1 MSKANGLYI
10 SPTEFARFGENSGG
24 RVPSSLST
32 DIATRARSPY
42 YFYAMGMMLPNPDP
56 ILKAIGKDIT
66 VYRDMR
72 TEASVGGNIRRRKG
86 AVKALEWGIDKMQA
100 KSRSAK
106 VIVDLFADFDMNRML
121 SEILDATL
129 YGYQPL
135 EIIWGKVGPYI
146 LPVDIIGKPAEWFLF
161 DTENQ
166 LRLRTRENPIYGET
180 LEDRKFLLPR
190 QDATYENP
198 YGFPDLSMCFWPT
211 TFKKGGL
218 KFWVTFTEK
227 YASPWVV
234 GKHPRNTPVSET
246 DELLDRL
253 MDMVQDAV
261 AVIPDD
267 ASVDIVESSSKGGS
281 ADIYEK
287 LLMFCRSEVNYA
299 LLGQNQSSEASSNKA
314 SALAGLEVT
323 HDIRDADSQL
333 VSATFNQ
340 LIRWIWDLN
349 FNDNACPTFSMWE
362 QEEVDK
368 VLAERDKTLT
378 DAGVRFTPAYFKR
391 AYNLR
396 DGDIVDSIATPPP
409 TPLATPEFAEGNDAA
424 FPDQGA
430 LDAALAGLEGDVLQ
444 QQSAAILAPLINL
457 IDESADYADAMGKLA
472 ALFPKLDT
480 AKLQE
485 ALTRAMFVAELWG
498 YAHGED

>member
-1 MSKANGLYI
+1 MSKPKGLYV
-10 SPTEFARFGENSGG
+10 SPNEFVRFGEESG
-24 RVPSSLST
+24 RVSSSLST

-86 AVKALEWGIDKMQA
+86 AVKALKWGIDKKQA
-100 KSRSAK
+100 KARQVK
-106 VIVDLFADFDMNRML
+106 VIKDLFADLDMNRIL

-135 EIIWGKVGPYI
+135 EIIWNKVGPYF

-166 LRLRTRENPIYGET
+166 LRLRTRENPIYGDE

-261 AVIPDD
+261 AVVPDD
-267 ASVDIVESSSKGGS
+267 SSVNIVESSSKGGS
-281 ADIYEK
+281 AEVYEK

-299 LLGQNQSSEASSNKA
+299 LLGQNQTSEATSNKA
-314 SALAGLEVT
+314 SAQAGLEVT

-333 VSATFNQ
+333 VCATFNK
-340 LIRWIWDLN
+340 LIQWVWDLN
-349 FNDNACPTFSMWE
+349 FTDSARPAFTMWE

-368 VLAERDKTLT
+368 VLAERDKTLF

-391 AYNLR
+391 AYNLQ
-396 DGDIVDSIATPPP
+396 DGDIADSIATPSAGIP
-409 TPLATPEFAEGNDAA
+409 TPEPEFAENN
-424 FPDQGA
+424 FPDQDA
-430 LDAALAGLEGDVLQ
+430 LDAALAGLESADLQ
-444 QQSAAILAPLINL
+444 KQSAAILVPVIKL
-457 IDESADYADAMGKLA
+457 IDDSTDYAEAMGKLA

-480 AKLQE
+480 AQLQE
-485 ALTRAMFVAELWG
+485 AVTRAMFVAELWG
-498 YAHGED
+498 YAHGDD